1 VKRLAAVLL
10 IALSTACG
18 WPAAAAA
25 ADAGKAPSDPA
36 AVAREREAL
45 RKRLDALKKDIAER
59 EEEHADA
66 ADALKESEQTISKVN
81 RRLVELGSA
90 QRRANA
96 ELERQKQAIA
106 DKEKKL
112 AQRQAHLADLLRRQY
127 AVGGLTPW
135 GALLSGDDPQRLN
148 RNLAY
153 LGYIAQARADT
164 VTELQGELDE
174 LARLR
179 AQADAKRSELA
190 HLAAE
195 ENDERRELLKQSEQR
210 RKVLA
215 DISSKLKSQRRQAA
229 SLARDEQRLS
239 RVIED
244 LTRMLAKRAEEAR
257 RKAELA
263 RKEQL
268 ARRAEEAARR
278 AAAQRAA
285 EQAAREAGK
294 PPPPPP
300 PPPPEPPQ
308 ERAVARNDTLPD
320 ASLTGQFEKLR
331 GRLRLPVRGDIVGR
345 FGSARGEGGTWKGVF
360 IRAAEGTEVHAVAAG
375 KVVFADWLRGFG
387 NLLIIDHGSQYLSIY
402 GNNQAVLRHVGDDVK
417 SGDIVANVGA
427 TGGQPESGLYFE
439 LRHKGA
445 PFDPLR
451 WASLR

>member
-1 VKRLAAVLL
+1 MKRLAAILL
-10 IALSTACG
+10 IALPAASG
-18 WPAAAAA
+18 WPLAAAA

-45 RKRLDALKKDIAER
+45 RKRLEALKKDIAEG

-81 RRLVELGSA
+81 RRLVELGNA
-90 QRRANA
+90 QRRANT

-106 DKEKKL
+106 EKEKNL

-153 LGYIAQARADT
+153 LGYIAQARANT

-174 LARLR
+174 LAQLR
-179 AQADAKRSELA
+179 AQADTKRGELEQ
-190 HLAAE
+190 LASE
-195 ENDERRELLKQSEQR
+195 ENNQRQELLKQSDQR
-210 RKVLA
+210 SKVLA
-215 DISSKLKSQRRQAA
+215 DISSKLSSQRRQAA

-244 LTRMLAKRAEEAR
+244 LTRMLARRAEEAR
-257 RKAELA
+257 RKAEQA
-263 RKEQL
+263 RKAEL

-300 PPPPEPPQ
+300 PEPPP
-308 ERAVARNDTLPD
+308 ERAVARNDSLPD
-320 ASLTGQFEKLR
+320 ASLAGQFEKLR

-345 FGSARGEGGTWKGVF
+345 FGAARGEGGTWKGVF
-360 IRAAEGTEVHAVAAG
+360 IRASEGTEVRAVAAG

-402 GNNQAVLRHVGDDVK
+402 GNNQSVLRHVGDDVK
-417 SGDIVANVGA
+417 AGDIVANVGA
-427 TGGQPESGLYFE
+427 TGGQTESGLYFE
-439 LRHKGA
+439 LRHQGA